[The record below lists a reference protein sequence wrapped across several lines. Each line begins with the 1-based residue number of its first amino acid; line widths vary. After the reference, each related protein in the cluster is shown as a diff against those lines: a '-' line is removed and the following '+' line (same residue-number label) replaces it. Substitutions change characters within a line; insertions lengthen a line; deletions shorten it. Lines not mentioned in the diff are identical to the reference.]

1 MSDHFHME
9 LTFPDRADWILSQIL
24 SVRAKQFV
32 DKTFITQPGGS
43 TYSYAQT
50 DAIASGISQGLI
62 DRGLRPGDRLLIYLD
77 NCPEYV
83 IAWFGAARA
92 NVVEVPI
99 NTEYFGSMLQHCVTM
114 SEPRGIVVGSRYVD
128 RFIQIADSLRTH
140 KILFFVYGEDDN
152 DAIRMLS
159 DNGLSAEPLEH
170 LLAIKPVSPPPRHAR
185 QDLAA
190 ILFTSGTTG
199 PSKGVMM
206 SHAQTYFFSDQCVNL
221 VKLTSDDVYMTSNT
235 LFHANAQFLTIYPAL
250 IAGASVVLYEKFS
263 SSLFSQRLAE
273 SGATVTNFLG
283 VMMDWIAKQPPA
295 DTDAKSKLRC
305 IFSVPT
311 AWSGVDLLKQ
321 RFGVEAFVEAFGQT
335 EICLPMLTPY
345 GQSRPVGAVGL
356 AVSDWFDIRLANPE
370 TDEEVKPG
378 QVGELQIRPREP
390 WIVNSGYFNMP
401 EATAA
406 ARRNLW
412 LHTGDGLKQDR
423 DGWYYFVDRFKDCL
437 RRRGEN
443 VSSYDVES
451 PILLHPR
458 VASCAAVGVPATEDG
473 GEDEIAV
480 FIVPA
485 GGETITPNEIIAW
498 MEKKVPPFL
507 IPRFVQILDRFPL
520 TPSGKTQKVE
530 LRRMGVQNAWDRQA
544 RAVRE
549 IR

>member
-1 MSDHFHME
+1 
-9 LTFPDRADWILSQIL
+9 
-24 SVRAKQFV
+24 
-32 DKTFITQPGGS
+32 
-43 TYSYAQT
+43 
-50 DAIASGISQGLI
+50 
-62 DRGLRPGDRLLIYLD
+62 
-77 NCPEYV
+77 
-83 IAWFGAARA
+83 
-92 NVVEVPI
+92 
-99 NTEYFGSMLQHCVTM
+99 
-114 SEPRGIVVGSRYVD
+114 
-128 RFIQIADSLRTH
+128 
-140 KILFFVYGEDDN
+140 
-152 DAIRMLS
+152 
-159 DNGLSAEPLEH
+159 
-170 LLAIKPVSPPPRHAR
+170 
-185 QDLAA
+185 
-190 ILFTSGTTG
+190 
-199 PSKGVMM
+199 
-206 SHAQTYFFSDQCVNL
+206 
-221 VKLTSDDVYMTSNT
+221 
-235 LFHANAQFLTIYPAL
+235 
-250 IAGASVVLYEKFS
+250 
-263 SSLFSQRLAE
+263 
-273 SGATVTNFLG
+273 
-283 VMMDWIAKQPPA
+283 
-295 DTDAKSKLRC
+295 
-305 IFSVPT
+305 
-311 AWSGVDLLKQ
+311 
-321 RFGVEAFVEAFGQT
+321 
-335 EICLPMLTPY
+335 
-345 GQSRPVGAVGL
+345 
-356 AVSDWFDIRLANPE
+356 
-370 TDEEVKPG
+370 
-378 QVGELQIRPREP
+378 
-390 WIVNSGYFNMP
+390 MP